1 MSQVNKDIKM
11 LLVRIDAELN
21 HIEREKERL
30 PNIVQSEIEVFWNN
44 LQSQEKESIEKET
57 FIERY
62 QDGLKQKFLSSLEMT
77 ASKLQV
83 LRRQLA
89 QDILGSE

>member
-1 MSQVNKDIKM
+1 MSQVNNDIKM
-11 LLVRIDAELN
+11 LLARIDAELN

-30 PNIVQSEIEVFWNN
+30 PDIVRLEIEVFWNN
-44 LQSQEKESIEKET
+44 LQSQEKESIEKEI
-57 FIERY
+57 FIEKY

-77 ASKLQV
+77 ASKLRA

-89 QDILGSE
+89 PDILGSE